1 MDLYNVSAEN
11 LASVAILDTEM
22 TDNDLP
28 KIPSLNRL
36 QTQPMDTDRNGNQAE
51 QKFSNALRRYKL
63 QKEAFKQAEE
73 ALFSLFR
80 SRSNKNSSIRKR
92 SGIKSIE
99 QINLGLFTE
108 RGIHDPSPMIRSI
121 VEPVDEQGLYLRTHV
136 SATDPK
142 YRTSTISRETRNEGV
157 IIPSQLTSDVN
168 NMSFRSRAN
177 QGL

>member
-1 MDLYNVSAEN
+1 
-11 LASVAILDTEM
+11 
-22 TDNDLP
+22 
-28 KIPSLNRL
+28 
-36 QTQPMDTDRNGNQAE
+36 
-51 QKFSNALRRYKL
+51 
-63 QKEAFKQAEE
+63 
-73 ALFSLFR
+73 
-80 SRSNKNSSIRKR
+80 
-92 SGIKSIE
+92 
-99 QINLGLFTE
+99 
-108 RGIHDPSPMIRSI
+108 MIRSI